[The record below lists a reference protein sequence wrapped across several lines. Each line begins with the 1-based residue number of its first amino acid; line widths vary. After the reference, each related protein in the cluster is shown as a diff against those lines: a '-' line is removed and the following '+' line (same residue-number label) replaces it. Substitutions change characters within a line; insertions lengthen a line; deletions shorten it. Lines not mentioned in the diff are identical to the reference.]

1 MIPNAR
7 LNSYVHDS
15 NNPLP
20 EGLRVPLSN
29 LLDQLRAQDRA
40 CDHDRRRIEDAI
52 EKRQSQIQALEY
64 EIEGLRVV
72 HKQVINN
79 KASIAIRETQYKAT
93 LSPLRRIP
101 PEVIARIMQF
111 AIESD
116 EEYTGQLQRAD
127 FKKLRAA
134 ERFARTLTSWF
145 SRGGEN
151 APLSLCLS
159 WVSIEHATWAIQLLR
174 ILEINITTAAVYLES
189 NNWHKGGYY
198 GLKFLELS
206 SPESG
211 GIFPVRDMEIWF
223 GLPYRA
229 RRTNDRERINITRH
243 CPNLSTLSLFCIG
256 KLCPTSVTHQTLST
270 LLLTNAYLPAD
281 EVEFM
286 VAGLPR
292 LEVLRLTACTPLWFD
307 RGEASEL
314 GAPYSHSSLKRF
326 ELHGGVLEP
335 FLSRLRCPSLTI
347 LIASGDPPGEMDRGL
362 QLACLQRF
370 IKRSGLSI
378 PFTFYGEARRASER

>member
-7 LNSYVHDS
+7 LNSYIHDS
-15 NNPLP
+15 NDPLP
-20 EGLRVPLSN
+20 E
-29 LLDQLRAQDRA
+29 DRA
-40 CDHDRRRIEDAI
+40 CDHNRQRIEDAI

-64 EIEGLRVV
+64 EIERLRVV
-72 HKQVINN
+72 HKQVMNN
-79 KASIAIRETQYKAT
+79 KASIAIRETQYRAT
-93 LSPLRRIP
+93 LSPLCRIP

-127 FKKLRAA
+127 FKKLRALCRLWQKTAFSTPHLWRSLSLHSSDFPFSQYQTVDPLQA

-174 ILEINITTAAVYLES
+174 SLEINITTAAVYLES
-189 NNWHKGGYY
+189 DNWHKGGYY

-211 GIFPVRDMEIWF
+211 GIFPVRDMEIW
-223 GLPYRA
+223 
-229 RRTNDRERINITRH
+229 
-243 CPNLSTLSLFCIG
+243 
-256 KLCPTSVTHQTLST
+256 
-270 LLLTNAYLPAD
+270 
-281 EVEFM
+281 
-286 VAGLPR
+286 
-292 LEVLRLTACTPLWFD
+292 
-307 RGEASEL
+307 
-314 GAPYSHSSLKRF
+314 
-326 ELHGGVLEP
+326 
-335 FLSRLRCPSLTI
+335 LRCPSLTI

-370 IKRSGLSI
+370 VKRSGLSI